1 MTMERFMLDGYR
13 DPELYQVLKDSVTFP
28 LVREMEFKHG
38 LKVLKKGAIR
48 GVKPDRSSESCRVGN
63 DGDSWVLAHTNGV
76 VIGEVYMDKVYDH
89 RKDQDVNT
97 YMFYTPHFTKN
108 RGRGSNE
115 RNTIQSTKI
124 SGLMAAIKR
133 YDAIKT
139 PHDHSMALA
148 KRTKEAARIMSREL
162 GDTTKSTSELSG
174 DEIHALLSYHLG
186 ESPNKHTLALD
197 KNRCQNIL
205 DKYEVADRIWE
216 RKKEEISRAF
226 KTPFYIVG
234 VDKTGEF
241 IIGKAAYPNASY
253 DDVGQVVITQDFKRY
268 KSIAETEDGSL
279 MAISTMIK
287 VAYENNLGSTLHGFP
302 ITDMY
307 NADLDVAF
315 YYGASPSLYE
325 HLWMVIPCNT

>member
-48 GVKPDRSSESCRVGN
+48 GVKVGN

-89 RKDQDVNT
+89 RKDRDVNT

>member
-28 LVREMEFKHG
+28 LVREMEFKYG

-48 GVKPDRSSESCRVGN
+48 GAKMGQNS
-63 DGDSWVLAHTNGV
+63 DSWVLAHTNGV
-76 VIGEVYMDKVYDH
+76 VIGEVYMDKVYDSK
-89 RKDQDVNT
+89 KDADVNT
-97 YMFYTPHFTKN
+97 YMFYTPHFAKN
-108 RGRGSNE
+108 RGRGSDE

-133 YDAIKT
+133 YHAIKT
-139 PHDHSMALA
+139 SDDHSMVLA
-148 KRTKEAARIMSREL
+148 KRAKEAARLMSHEL
-162 GDTTKSTSELSG
+162 GDTRKSTSELSG

-197 KNRCQNIL
+197 RNRCQNIL
-205 DKYEVADRIWE
+205 DKYEAADRIWE

-234 VDKTGEF
+234 VDRTGEF
-241 IIGKAAYPNASY
+241 LVGKAAYPNASY

-279 MAISTMIK
+279 MAVSTMIK
-287 VAYENNLGSTLHGFP
+287 VAYENNSGSTLHGFP
-302 ITDMY
+302 ITDKY

-315 YYGASPSLYE
+315 YYGSSPSLYE
-325 HLWMVIPCNT
+325 NLWMVIPCNT